1 METPMT
7 RLQKRQGERRLLRD
21 HANGQARPDRDRMS
35 SILVVAHHVEL
46 QRELLINLRARWYD
60 VITARTGWEALAL
73 AASQPPD
80 AVILD
85 LGLPDID
92 GTDVI
97 VELRRWYLLP
107 IIVLSGRTSTDSKI
121 GALDA
126 GADDYVTKP
135 FAMGELL
142 ARLRAALRR
151 DVRNVDHGQLYRAV
165 IGRWQVDRAARRVTR
180 ADAAGAAPFGSVETL
195 RLTRT
200 EWAILNLLL
209 QRPGQL
215 VSSAQL
221 LNSVWGP
228 GFEERTNYL
237 RFHMA
242 RLRRKLEDDPGRPR
256 YLLTEPGMGYRYQ
269 PEVLPM
275 RESAAAIIG

>member
-1 METPMT
+1 MT
-7 RLQKRQGERRLLRD
+7 SLQERQGERQLPRD
-21 HANGQARPDRDRMS
+21 RGNGPARPDRDHMP
-35 SILVVAHHVEL
+35 SILVVEDHAEL
-46 QRELLINLRARWYD
+46 QRELVMNLRARWYG
-60 VITARTGWEALAL
+60 VMTARTGWEALAL
-73 AASQPPD
+73 ATSQPPD

-97 VELRRWYLLP
+97 VELRRWYLPP
-107 IIVLSGRTSTDSKI
+107 IVVLSGRTNPDSKI

-142 ARLRAALRR
+142 ARLRAVMRR
-151 DVRNVDHGQLYRAV
+151 DGCNAAHGQFRRVV
-165 IGRWQVDRAARRVTR
+165 IGRWQIDLAAHRVTR
-180 ADAAGAAPFGSVETL
+180 ADAAAASSGSVESL

-200 EWAILNLLL
+200 EWAILDLLL

-221 LNSVWGP
+221 LNGVWGP
-228 GFEERTNYL
+228 GFQERTNYL
-237 RFHMA
+237 RFHVA
-242 RLRRKLEDDPGRPR
+242 RLRHKLEDDPARPR

-269 PEVLPM
+269 PDTRPL
-275 RESAAAIIG
+275 RAG